1 METSMIES
9 RNSIETE
16 ATQNN
21 EYTNSLVLENEQLKM
36 LNEKLYRRTLNQKRK
51 ILRLKKIIKENDS
64 INSDS
69 MDDMAWEDVN
79 DVLNEFKK
87 EDLDLNSSKNEE
99 LTSSNEN

>member
-16 ATQNN
+16 VTQNN

-51 ILRLKKIIKENDS
+51 ILRLKKIIEENQA
-64 INSDS
+64 IQSDNI
-69 MDDMAWEDVN
+69 DDMAWEDVN

-87 EDLDLNSSKNEE
+87 EDLDSSKNDE

>member
-1 METSMIES
+1 METSMIQS

-51 ILRLKKIIKENDS
+51 ILRLKKIIEENQAIQS
-64 INSDS
+64 NNI
-69 MDDMAWEDVN
+69 DDMAWEDVN

-87 EDLDLNSSKNEE
+87 EDLDNSKNDE